1 MRKFLVLVAMMAA
14 ISFTAASQ
22 VKVSGTILDEGG
34 KPVVGVAVTDGF
46 TVVQTNAKGKFAFKT
61 SPDATYVYYSIPA
74 EYKVNVKDG
83 HPDFYQRIE
92 RGKKRYDFTLNRL
105 ENGPEKTFRLIAVA
119 DPQAQC
125 MFHVKRFSRETVV
138 DIRQYVDSQTQPRY
152 GVTLGDIGYTEGPFD
167 CVPLLDDMRAAMAYD
182 KTHLL
187 FFQTY
192 GNHDHI
198 KGPVAADERSS
209 TFNLAYQRAFE
220 DVFGPI
226 DYSWNRGDV
235 HIVSMRNIQY
245 DNAQKANKYK
255 PAFTR
260 EQYEWV
266 KADLAL
272 VPRDKMVILC
282 LHIGMYDR
290 TFPYL
295 AEVRQLLTEFKE
307 SHIFVGHTHFMNHH
321 RNGHGTYEHV
331 HAAASG
337 SYWWSSTNGDG
348 TPNGYTIYDIEGNT
362 LKNWRYKGTGHD
374 ISYQIRM
381 YRGDAEFGGEFEK
394 FRFPYSHN
402 TILANV
408 FMADPDWKVELY
420 EDGVLTGSMKR
431 IPVTKD
437 KVPELNSSRDWW
449 AVGYHIGVVG
459 RSYGHVKD
467 SRSKMNG
474 GGRKGYLTS
483 CNHLYR
489 LELKNPDAREIKV
502 VATDTNGN
510 VYEQTRFTESGDY
523 SENALMNELIATP
536 RKVLNETY

>member
-1 MRKFLVLVAMMAA
+1 MRRLLLSMVAVLVAFVA
-14 ISFTAASQ
+14 TSQ
-22 VKVSGTILDEGG
+22 VKVSGTIRDERGNA
-34 KPVVGVAVTDGF
+34 VAGVAVTDGF
-46 TVVQTNAKGKFAFKT
+46 KVVQTNAKGRFSFKT

-92 RGKKRYDFTLNRL
+92 SGKKRYDFTLTRL
-105 ENGPEKTFRLIAVA
+105 ANGKEKAFRLIAVA

-138 DIRQYVDSQTQPRY
+138 DIRKYVEQQTLPCY
-152 GVTLGDIGYTEGPFD
+152 GITLGDIGYTEGRHNS
-167 CVPLLDDMRAAMAYD
+167 VPLLDDMREAMSYD
-182 KTHLL
+182 KSRLL
-187 FFQTY
+187 FFQTF

-198 KGPVAADERSS
+198 KPPVAADERSS

-235 HIVSMRNIQY
+235 HIVSMRDVQY
-245 DNAQKANKYK
+245 NSAEKASKYTA
-255 PAFTR
+255 AFTR
-260 EQYEWV
+260 EQYKWL

-282 LHIGMYDR
+282 LHIAMYDR
-290 TFPYL
+290 TTPYL
-295 AEVRQLLTEFKE
+295 AEVRKLLAEFKKA
-307 SHIFVGHTHFMNHH
+307 HIFVGHTHYMNHGY
-321 RNGHGTYEHV
+321 NKDGIYEHV

-337 SYWWSSTNGDG
+337 AYWWSSTNGDG
-348 TPNGYTIYDIEGNT
+348 VPNGYTIYDVEGT
-362 LKNWRYKGTGHD
+362 ELKNWWYKATGYD
-374 ISYQIRM
+374 ISYQIRL

-408 FMADPDWKVELY
+408 FMADADWKVEMY
-420 EDGVLTGSMKR
+420 EDGVLTGKMER

-437 KVPELNSSRDWW
+437 SVPELNSSRDWW

-459 RSYGHVKD
+459 RSYGHIKNA
-467 SRSKMNG
+467 RSKMKG
-474 GGRKGYLTS
+474 GGRKGYLTP

-489 LELKNPDAREIKV
+489 LELKNPNAREIKV

-523 SENALMNELIATP
+523 SENALMNELIAIP
-536 RKVLNETY
+536 RAKLDKTY